1 MVQRMLE
8 GPAPRRPSLRRTL
21 LLYLGLLSLLATGV
35 LFYLARD
42 YGHRAADRSYD
53 HLLVSSTLSIV
64 DSVALADGQWQ
75 VDLPYAA
82 LDLLAMA
89 PEDRVFYR
97 VSDAKGPAITGYADL
112 PAPPRLPAEGRP
124 LLFDAAYSGEPVRFA
139 VVTRRFSSPASQAQ
153 VVVQVGQTRRARQ
166 ALANDLVLR
175 ATAAAALLSVLSL
188 LLVWLGVRRALRPL
202 KQLEDDLSQ
211 REPSDLAPL
220 RDTAPEELEQ
230 MVGALNRF
238 MSRLQESNEGLRAFM
253 AEAAHQMRTPLA
265 AIRAQAQLGVE
276 EDQPEEMRRSLE
288 AIERNASHMSRLLN
302 QLLSDASVLH
312 RASLQS
318 FEPVE
323 LGQVLRQA
331 VADALPPG
339 GQSPPLQL
347 SLPDTPVHIRGD
359 ALLLRE
365 AFKNL
370 IDNAVRHGGA
380 DNPLELEMRVFQA
393 DCQVTLSD
401 RGPGIAPG
409 DAGRLFARFARGAH
423 AGPGG
428 AGLGLAIVRRVI
440 QAHQGHIALDN
451 REGGG
456 LQVTVVL
463 PRMP

>member
-1 MVQRMLE
+1 VLERQR
-8 GPAPRRPSLRRTL
+8 PRTSSLRRTL

-53 HLLVSSTLSIV
+53 HLLVSSSLSII

-97 VSDAKGPAITGYADL
+97 VADADGTPITGYADL
-112 PAPPRLPAEGRP
+112 PKPPRLPLEGTP
-124 LLFDAAYSGEPVRFA
+124 LMFDAVHSGEPVRFA
-139 VVTRRFSSPASQAQ
+139 VVTRRFSSPASQDQ

-166 ALANDLVLR
+166 TLANDLVLR
-175 ATAAAALLSVLSL
+175 AMAAAVVLSILSL
-188 LLVWLGVRRALRPL
+188 LLVWLGVRRAFRPL
-202 KQLEDDLSQ
+202 KQLEDDLSH
-211 REPSDLAPL
+211 REPSDLKPL
-220 RDTAPEELEQ
+220 REGAPEELEQ

-238 MSRLQESNEGLRAFM
+238 MSRLQESNESLRAFM

-265 AIRAQAQLGVE
+265 AIRAQAQLGAE
-276 EDQPEEMRRSLE
+276 EDEPEQMRRSLD
-288 AIERNASHMSRLLN
+288 AIERNASQMSRLLN

-312 RASLQS
+312 RANLQT
-318 FEPVE
+318 FETIE
-323 LGQVLRQA
+323 LDEVLRQA
-331 VADALPPG
+331 VTDALPPG
-339 GQSPPLQL
+339 GPQPPLQV
-347 SLPDTPVHIRGD
+347 SMTSTSARVRGD

-370 IDNAVRHGGA
+370 IDNAVRHAGA
-380 DNPLELEMRVFQA
+380 DSPLELTMTVDA
-393 DCQVTLSD
+393 ANCQVVLGD
-401 RGPGIAPG
+401 RGPGIDMG
-409 DAGRLFARFARGAH
+409 DAGRVFERFARGAN

-428 AGLGLAIVRRVI
+428 AGLGLAIVRRVME
-440 QAHQGHIALDN
+440 AHQGRIALDN

-456 LQVTVVL
+456 LLVTVVL
-463 PRMP
+463 PRVV

>member
-1 MVQRMLE
+1 MLE
-8 GPAPRRPSLRRTL
+8 SALPRAPSLRRTL
-21 LLYLGLLSLLATGV
+21 LLYLGLLSLLATGT

-53 HLLVSSTLSIV
+53 HLLLSSALSIV
-64 DSVALADGQWQ
+64 DSVALADGQWE

-97 VSDAKGPAITGYADL
+97 VADADGSTITGYDDL
-112 PAPPRLPAEGRP
+112 PRP
-124 LLFDAAYSGEPVRFA
+124 LRIPEEGEPLMFDARYSGEPVRFT
-139 VVTRRFSSPASQAQ
+139 VVTRRFSSPASQDQ

-166 ALANDLVLR
+166 ALSNDLVLR
-175 ATAAAALLSVLSL
+175 ATAAALLLSILSL

-202 KQLEDDLSQ
+202 KQLEADLSH
-211 REPSDLAPL
+211 REPSDLKPL
-220 RDTAPEELEQ
+220 REGAPEELEQ

-238 MSRLQESNEGLRAFM
+238 MSRLQDSNESLRAFM

-276 EDQPEEMRRSLE
+276 EDEAAQMRRSLE
-288 AIERNASHMSRLLN
+288 AIERNASHMSRLLY

-312 RASLQS
+312 RASLQT
-318 FEPVE
+318 FEVID
-323 LGQVLRQA
+323 LGDVLRQA
-331 VADALPPG
+331 VTDALPPG
-339 GQSPPLQL
+339 GAQPPVQL
-347 SLPDTPVHIRGD
+347 TIPEAPARVRGD

-370 IDNAVRHGGA
+370 IDNAVRHAGEG
-380 DNPLELEMRVFQA
+380 PLALSMTAMASHCE
-393 DCQVTLSD
+393 VTLAD
-401 RGPGIAPG
+401 RGPGIDMD
-409 DAGRLFARFARGAH
+409 DAGRVFERFARGAN

-428 AGLGLAIVRRVI
+428 AGLGLAIVRRVME
-440 QAHQGHIALDN
+440 AHQGRVTLAN
-451 REGGG
+451 RDGGG

-463 PRMP
+463 PRTA